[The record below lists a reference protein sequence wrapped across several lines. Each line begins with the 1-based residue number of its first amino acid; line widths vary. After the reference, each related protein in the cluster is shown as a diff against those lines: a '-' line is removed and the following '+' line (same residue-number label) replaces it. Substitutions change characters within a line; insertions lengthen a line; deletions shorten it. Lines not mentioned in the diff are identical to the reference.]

1 MNIAPRVVTLET
13 INRKKFR
20 RFIVRYENPETGL
33 LEPTELNA
41 DDYTKIF
48 VARVV
53 KPVIRPEG

>member
-33 LEPTELNA
+33 LDPTDLPI
-41 DDYTKIF
+41 DDYTKDLCC
-48 VARVV
+48 AGCQTGD
-53 KPVIRPEG
+53 P

>member
-33 LEPTELNA
+33 VEPPDVEEA
-41 DDYTKIF
+41 DYTKVFI
-48 VARVV
+48 VRVV
-53 KPVIRPEG
+53 KPVVHDRS

>member
-33 LEPTELNA
+33 LDPTDLPI

-48 VARVV
+48 VVRVV
-53 KPVIRPEG
+53 KPVIHDRP